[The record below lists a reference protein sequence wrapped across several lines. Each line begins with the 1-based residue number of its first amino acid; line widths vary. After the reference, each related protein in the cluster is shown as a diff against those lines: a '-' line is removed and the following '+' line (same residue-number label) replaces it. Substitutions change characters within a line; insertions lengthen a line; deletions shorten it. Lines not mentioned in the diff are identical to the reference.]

1 MVVLLLLLS
10 VKIILITLKNL
21 IKKGEYNF
29 KIKRFTLSPSY
40 SLQFQSQSVDN
51 HLENKKIG
59 QENVIF
65 EPRLN
70 ALYRF
75 LNNSFLSKC

>member
-1 MVVLLLLLS
+1 MVVLLVLL
-10 VKIILITLKNL
+10 VKIILITLQNQF
-21 IKKGEYNF
+21 IKGEYNF

-40 SLQFQSQSVDN
+40 SLAFSQSVDN

-70 ALYRF
+70 AF
-75 LNNSFLSKC
+75 IDF

>member
-1 MVVLLLLLS
+1 
-10 VKIILITLKNL
+10 
-21 IKKGEYNF
+21 
-29 KIKRFTLSPSY
+29 LSPSY
-40 SLQFQSQSVDN
+40 SLAYQSQSLDN

-75 LNNSFLSKC
+75 LNNSFLSANASYSQNSTGEQFFLQIKF